1 MKKYLLVGLALII
14 ILGSLIMPKVLKG
27 KDTKVKYKA
36 VEVDD
41 IPDKIMEM
49 LPKYVMEERALTLKY
64 RDEIYV
70 IVTRGEKKSMGFFV
84 DIDKIL
90 IEGNKKG
97 EFDLVVYAEFI
108 DPRPD
113 EVLEQQYDYPYIIV
127 KTKLKNMPQEVHLD
141 ITYID

>member
-14 ILGSLIMPKVLKG
+14 ILGSLILPKVLGG

-36 VEVDD
+36 VEVDE

-49 LPKYVMEERALTLKY
+49 LPKYVMEERALTLKF

-70 IVTRGEKKSMGFFV
+70 IVTRGEKKSAGFFV

-90 IEGNKKG
+90 LEGDKKG
-97 EFDLVVYAEFI
+97 EFDLIVHAEFI
-108 DPRPD
+108 DPKPD
-113 EVLEQQYDYPYIIV
+113 EALEQHYDYPYIIV
-127 KTKLKNMPQEVHLD
+127 KTNLKDMPQEVHLD
-141 ITYID
+141 ITYEE

>member
-1 MKKYLLVGLALII
+1 MRKYLLVGLALII

-27 KDTKVKYKA
+27 KETKVKYKE
-36 VEVDD
+36 VVVDD

-70 IVTRGEKKSMGFFV
+70 IVTRGEKKSTGFFV

-97 EFDLVVYAEFI
+97 EFDLVVHAEFI

-113 EVLEQQYDYPYIIV
+113 EALEQHYDYPYIIV
-127 KTKLKNMPQEVHLD
+127 NTNLKNMPQEVHLD
-141 ITYID
+141 ISYEE

>member
-1 MKKYLLVGLALII
+1 MKKYLLVGLALIV
-14 ILGSLIMPKVLKG
+14 ILGSLILPKVLGG
-27 KDTKVKYKA
+27 KETKVKYKA

-70 IVTRGEKKSMGFFV
+70 IVTRGEKKSTGFFV
-84 DIDKIL
+84 DIDKII

-97 EFDLVVYAEFI
+97 EFDLVVHAEFI
-108 DPRPD
+108 DPKPD
-113 EVLEQQYDYPYIIV
+113 EALEQHYDYPYIIV
-127 KTKLKNMPQEVHLD
+127 KTNLKNMPQEVHLD
-141 ITYID
+141 IDYED